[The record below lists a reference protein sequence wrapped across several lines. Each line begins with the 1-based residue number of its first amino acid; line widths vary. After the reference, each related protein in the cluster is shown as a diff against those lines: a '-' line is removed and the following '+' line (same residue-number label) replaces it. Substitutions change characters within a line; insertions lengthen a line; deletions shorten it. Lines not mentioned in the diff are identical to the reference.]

1 MRLSSSLFVPV
12 ACGAFLFCGAACSR
26 TEAPA
31 ESAVVT
37 VTRAEAQ
44 PVDETLAVSGG
55 IEAVE
60 RVSVGFLVPGRVIRV
75 AVQDGDAVQTGDT
88 LAELDPADHEQQL
101 KIAEARLAEV
111 SARYER
117 LKSLR
122 ELGSLTATDFEQI
135 ASALAQARSA
145 AELARRQLDYTH
157 LRAPFSGWVIRHGIE
172 VGLVMAPGVPA
183 YTILAPAPVW
193 AVVGIP
199 EADISKVRIGQ
210 AARVSLPSV
219 GDRAFDGVVGVIQ
232 PQADPLSRSFAVKIR
247 LPNSEGAL
255 RPGNVVTA
263 QIQTGRTRS
272 ALLLPPQ
279 AIRHYPDGTL
289 YVWTVEPPRGSA
301 ARRIVEAGPLQ
312 ATRVEILSGLHPGD
326 VVVVDCP
333 ATLFEGMPLRVASA
347 P

>member
-1 MRLSSSLFVPV
+1 MRPSSSLFVPV
-12 ACGAFLFCGAACSR
+12 CCGALLFCLVACSR
-26 TEAPA
+26 TETPV
-31 ESAVVT
+31 ESAVVS
-37 VTRAEAQ
+37 VARVEFS

-60 RVSVGFLVPGRVIRV
+60 KAPVGFLVPGRVIRV
-75 AVQDGDAVQTGDT
+75 AVQDGDAVRTGDV
-88 LAELDPADHEQQL
+88 LAELDAADYEQQL

-111 SARYER
+111 GARYER
-117 LKSLR
+117 LKRLR
-122 ELGSLTATDFEQI
+122 ELGSLTSTDFEQI
-135 ASALAQARSA
+135 ASALAQAQSA

-157 LRAPFSGWVIRHGIE
+157 LRAPFAGWAVRHGVE
-172 VGLVMAPGVPA
+172 VGMVMAPGVPA

-199 EADISKVRIGQ
+199 EADISKVRVGQ
-210 AARVSLPSV
+210 TARVSLPSV
-219 GDRAFDGVVGVIQ
+219 GDRAFDGAVEVIQ

-247 LPNSEGAL
+247 LPNSDGAL

-263 QIQTGRTRS
+263 RIQTGRTRS

-301 ARRIVEAGPLQ
+301 ARRIIEAGPLQ

-333 ATLFEGMPLRVASA
+333 ATLFEGMPLQVASA